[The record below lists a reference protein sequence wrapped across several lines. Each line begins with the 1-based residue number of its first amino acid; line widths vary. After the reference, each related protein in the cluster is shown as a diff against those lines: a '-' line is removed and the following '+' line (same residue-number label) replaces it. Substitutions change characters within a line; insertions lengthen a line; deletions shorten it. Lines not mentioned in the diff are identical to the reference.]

1 MPRFRHTPPGVGS
14 AEELVRALIER
25 SRGGTR
31 PSNLEIE
38 EALEQGATNLVTL
51 EANLQ
56 SVNAKLA
63 AAPDPQAELGR
74 KQLMEQI
81 TSLHDALKELRSC
94 AEASAPSPL
103 AHGFVLDKRSLKQ
116 NE

>member
-38 EALEQGATNLVTL
+38 EALEQGPSIVRWVTFTGGLLGATGGFALCWYTIYTWPMVI
-51 EANLQ
+51 
-56 SVNAKLA
+56 
-63 AAPDPQAELGR
+63 GG
-74 KQLMEQI
+74 
-81 TSLHDALKELRSC
+81 TSTAVGQR
-94 AEASAPSPL
+94 
-103 AHGFVLDKRSLKQ
+103 
-116 NE
+116 